1 MTGKSGCY
9 TLLLLL
15 AGMGMIGLML
25 YLVVGLAI
33 TLFVA
38 GVVVSI
44 YFTVTASRRRAEG
57 QTLGKLVIIPVLLFA
72 LSVPML
78 IYLGVTLLPA
88 DALIAR

>member
-9 TLLLLL
+9 TFLLLLT
-15 AGMGMIGLML
+15 GMGMIGMML
-25 YLVVGLAI
+25 YLVVGI
-33 TLFVA
+33 TVTLFVA
-38 GVVVSI
+38 GVVVST
-44 YFTVTASRRRAEG
+44 YFAVTASRRRAEG

-88 DALIAR
+88 DAFVAR